1 MKMWCVSVQGSQ
13 RCSKSASSSAAEKS
27 LVPHKRRVAPSLSD
41 LRSTSPPPSLL
52 QLQHYRQ
59 LADHMREAV
68 ILFGKAP
75 VLWGVD
81 SILGTSVL
89 KRSEW

>member
-1 MKMWCVSVQGSQ
+1 
-13 RCSKSASSSAAEKS
+13 
-27 LVPHKRRVAPSLSD
+27 
-41 LRSTSPPPSLL
+41 
-52 QLQHYRQ
+52 
-59 LADHMREAV
+59 MREAV